1 MERKNI
7 SDQMFPLRLILVCV
21 NREEIPFVFYLS
33 ENGEFRFSHVPEE
46 LQKGL
51 PWFFDMK
58 TPHRRKQIVP
68 RAKKQKKT

>member
-1 MERKNI
+1 MLNYNCQTSDVTSSFGQVKVMERKNI

-51 PWFFDMK
+51 P
-58 TPHRRKQIVP
+58 
-68 RAKKQKKT
+68 